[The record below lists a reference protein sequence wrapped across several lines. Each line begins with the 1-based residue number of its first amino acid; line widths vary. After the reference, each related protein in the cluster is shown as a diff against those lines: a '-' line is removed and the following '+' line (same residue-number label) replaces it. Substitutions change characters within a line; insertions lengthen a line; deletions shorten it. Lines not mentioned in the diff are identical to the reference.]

1 MDESTKIKIM
11 NLKGLKRFSKIML
24 IALVLAGTAGVT
36 GCKKKKELAAAEA
49 AAAAQLADDIAKATK
64 TLNAILADNTLDNI
78 AENERKLDKVKDM
91 NLQDSD
97 VLNLIIKAQEKIDA
111 DKLAFAEMEEA
122 ARLEAERL
130 EAERRKAEMEQA
142 RLDLLNSQFVAL
154 TGEKDFEKS
163 NNIIN
168 NLLPLFESSEV
179 PVLVI
184 ISEENGMKDYDKP
197 TTIEKYLN
205 YLKDRKAYKAVVEN
219 IVYNESG
226 KIKELELRKVNL

>member
-1 MDESTKIKIM
+1 M
-11 NLKGLKRFSKIML
+11 NLKGLKRLTNILL
-24 IALVLAGTAGVT
+24 IALILASTAGVT

-49 AAAAQLADDIAKATK
+49 AAAAQLAEDIAQATEL
-64 TLNAILADNTLDNI
+64 LNAILADNTLDNI
-78 AENERKLDKVKDM
+78 AANERTLAKVKNM
-91 NLQDSD
+91 NLDDSG
-97 VLNLIIKAQEKIDA
+97 VNKLIIEAQEKIDA
-111 DKLAFAEMEEA
+111 DKLAFAELEEA

-142 RLDLLNSQFVAL
+142 RLDLLNSQFAAL
-154 TGEKDFEKS
+154 AGEQDLEKS

-168 NLLPLFESSEV
+168 NLLPLFESKEV

-184 ISEENGMKDYDKP
+184 ISEENGMKDYDRP

-205 YLKDRKAYKAVVEN
+205 YLKDRKAYKVVVEN

-226 KIKELELRKVNL
+226 KIKELELRKVK